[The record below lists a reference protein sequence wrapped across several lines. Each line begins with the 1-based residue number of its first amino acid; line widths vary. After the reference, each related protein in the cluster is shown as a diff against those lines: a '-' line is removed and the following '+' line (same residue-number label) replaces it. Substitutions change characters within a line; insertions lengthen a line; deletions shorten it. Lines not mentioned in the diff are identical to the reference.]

1 MEYISSR
8 FENEPNEIWNHLS
21 EKGSKGRFFTP
32 GKFANPTNEGRERG
46 GRKEDH
52 FTFLGNCPP
61 TPPLSRKGG
70 EEKLPTYPSPKPEKR
85 RREKSNGC
93 TLNFYNGYFEFVAEK
108 KLFDGGG
115 PFSSDVFK
123 IRLDIN
129 KHF

>member
-1 MEYISSR
+1 MKRCQKGCFLSPISSK
-8 FENEPNEIWNHLS
+8 ITLTK
-21 EKGSKGRFFTP
+21 EKQS
-32 GKFANPTNEGRERG
+32 REKETAR
-46 GRKEDH
+46 RK
-52 FTFLGNCPP
+52 
-61 TPPLSRKGG
+61 KGG
-70 EEKLPTYPSPKPEKR
+70 EEK
-85 RREKSNGC
+85 KSNGC